1 MTNITNIPKKG
12 SYTTMQILTILVIE
26 DEDSLLQL
34 YRIVL
39 EKEGFKVLTVHNG
52 QEAWD
57 LIENEHVDLVI
68 TDILMPVMD
77 GYEFTELLRRSNP
90 GMPVLM
96 ITAKDDFPSKNK
108 GFSLGTDDYM
118 TKPVNLDE
126 MVLRVR
132 ALLRRSHIASDK
144 RLTLPHTILDYDA
157 LTVTWEDDSQM
168 LPQKEF
174 FLLFKLISYPNKI
187 FTRMQLMDEI
197 WGRNS
202 ESDLQTIDVHINRLR
217 RRFENNPDFEIITV
231 RGLGYKAVMKE

>member
-12 SYTTMQILTILVIE
+12 RYTTMQILTILVIE

-57 LIENEHVDLVI
+57 VIENEYVDLVI

-90 GMPVLM
+90 GMPVL
-96 ITAKDDFPSKNK
+96 I
-108 GFSLGTDDYM
+108 
-118 TKPVNLDE
+118 
-126 MVLRVR
+126 
-132 ALLRRSHIASDK
+132 RRSHIASNK
-144 RLTLPHTILDYDA
+144 QLSLPHTILDYDA
-157 LTVTWEDDSQM
+157 LTVTWGDDPQM

-231 RGLGYKAVMKE
+231 RGLGYKAVIKE

>member
-1 MTNITNIPKKG
+1 MSK
-12 SYTTMQILTILVIE
+12 ILIVE
-26 DEDSLLQL
+26 DEETIAD
-34 YRIVL
+34 L
-39 EKEGFKVLTVHNG
+39 EKDYLELSGFEVEVANDGETGLEKALKD
-52 QEAWD
+52 EYSLFILD
-57 LIENEHVDLVI
+57 LMLPGVDGFEICKKIREEKNTPIIMV
-68 TDILMPVMD
+68 
-77 GYEFTELLRRSNP
+77 S
-90 GMPVLM
+90 
-96 ITAKDDFPSKNK
+96 AKKDDIDKIR
-108 GFSLGTDDYM
+108 GLGLGADDYM

-132 ALLRRSHIASDK
+132 ALLRRSHIASNK

-157 LTVTWEDDSQM
+157 LTVTWGDDPQM